1 MGGKRLSDCIAALCD
16 ESVTTSTITEGTTL
30 TSEMINEA
38 MKSLMISPSITKDSL
53 CDMHYERMSKQEAMD
68 REYMMRHS
76 EVQYDYRTM
85 SYLPYGYD
93 EGTDDRSKGLAREN
107 DMLKAELHAA
117 KQAAEAKKA
126 ERIKSRDNLIAH
138 YYSMR
143 LATP

>member
-1 MGGKRLSDCIAALCD
+1 MPGGRFSDWTAEVDPSI
-16 ESVTTSTITEGTTL
+16 L

-38 MKSLMISPSITKDSL
+38 MKSLMISPSITSDSL
-53 CDMHYERMSKQEAMD
+53 YDMHCERMSRQEAMD
-68 REYMMRHS
+68 REYMMRQRQM
-76 EVQYDYRTM
+76 VQYDWKTMEYR
-85 SYLPYGYD
+85 SHVYD
-93 EGTDDRSKGLAREN
+93 EGTNDRSKGLAREN

-143 LATP
+143 PAGVKA